1 LFLQTRQKFQVYN
14 LYMCHLS
21 KLQKSMTDPELGILS
36 YVLSFPMAQI
46 VYEMF
51 HLSST

>member
-1 LFLQTRQKFQVYN
+1 MPSNKIEISSIN
-14 LYMCHLS
+14 LYICHLS

-36 YVLSFPMAQI
+36 YVLSNLMAQI